1 MSNTICPRCDSE
13 NIVKNGNTTYG
24 KAKFMCKDCRKHFVK
39 NPVVRE
45 ISDEKKELI
54 DRLLLEKIPLAGI
67 ARTVQVSLRWLY
79 SYVEEK
85 YRSVEK
91 EIGRRGGRR
100 ESRVGE
106 EVGQIEEEEIS
117 LTLCSSL

>member
-1 MSNTICPRCDSE
+1 
-13 NIVKNGNTTYG
+13 
-24 KAKFMCKDCRKHFVK
+24 
-39 NPVVRE
+39 
-45 ISDEKKELI
+45 
-54 DRLLLEKIPLAGI
+54 EKIPLAGI